1 MHVDQIGNI
10 IPSIPKK
17 DLRIVSLVPSQTE
30 LLYDLGLEE
39 EVIGIT
45 KFCVHPTEW
54 RKQKVIVGGT
64 KTVHIDKVKS
74 LHPTLVIAN
83 KEENV
88 KEQILD
94 LKHICPVWT
103 SDVKTVEDALEMI
116 QSISVITDSIK
127 KGKDIINS
135 IKSSFNK
142 IPQPAEKPKVAYVI
156 WNNPIMIAGGDT
168 FINDLLKRAGF
179 DNAFAHV
186 DRYPTVSIQNL
197 IQAKLDY
204 LLLSSEPFPFKEKHL
219 QEFKQALPNTTVK
232 LVDGEL
238 FSWYGSRMIKA
249 AQYFQNIHLNY

>member
-1 MHVDQIGNI
+1 MHVDQIGNTT
-10 IPSIPKK
+10 PSIPKK

-39 EVIGIT
+39 EVVGIT

-64 KTVHIDKVKS
+64 KTVHIDKIKS
-74 LHPTLVIAN
+74 LHPTLIIAN

-94 LKHICPVWT
+94 LQHICPVWT
-103 SDVKTVEDALEMI
+103 SDVKTVEAALEMI

-142 IPQPAEKPKVAYVI
+142 IPQSKKKSKVAYVI

-249 AQYFQNIHLNY
+249 AQYFQKIHLNY

>member
-1 MHVDQIGNI
+1 
-10 IPSIPKK
+10 
-17 DLRIVSLVPSQTE
+17 
-30 LLYDLGLEE
+30 
-39 EVIGIT
+39 
-45 KFCVHPTEW
+45 
-54 RKQKVIVGGT
+54 
-64 KTVHIDKVKS
+64 
-74 LHPTLVIAN
+74 
-83 KEENV
+83 
-88 KEQILD
+88 
-94 LKHICPVWT
+94 
-103 SDVKTVEDALEMI
+103 LEMI
-116 QSISVITDSIK
+116 QSISIITDSIK